1 MAKGNMLLGQAR
13 GKVGDIVFS
22 RSNGQQIIKAKSAV
36 VKNPNTEAQVLQ
48 RILLNTVAQAYSKMI
63 AICDHSFEGVSTGQA
78 TMSTFMAK
86 NLNRLRSIAAQW
98 KEEMGSLNGL
108 YAYSP
113 IGANNLAINKYI
125 ISAGSLSPI
134 YVDGFNLASEGAEV
148 VELTVPGATEQL
160 TYADVVAGFNLQR
173 GDQITFVQLTYDAVQ
188 GVQFGYAR
196 CILDPMDAE
205 GAQLP
210 MSSAFIADG
219 AFANANDRNQGLFA
233 RLSDANGKIS
243 FSVGGGIP
251 VGAAI
256 IVSRQTTNGEW
267 LRSSSVM
274 QITSSPALYSQWSLL
289 DALNAFYSG
298 GIDMGNAYYLN
309 QAEAGQASVNPVA
322 EPDLF
327 SLTINQY
334 DILDNSLST
343 FTTDDTEQTLHAT
356 VHNFPSSGSVQII
369 FSSRSYSIGSTIAA
383 QAGDTVV
390 NITSGSYTNDSFT
403 LPQAD
408 LLHTYFVV
416 NNQVKDICRNVS
428 VENGGPSNNTNG

>member
-1 MAKGNMLLGQAR
+1 MLLGQAR

-36 VKNPNTEAQVLQ
+36 VKNPNTESQVLQ
-48 RILLNTVAQAYSKMI
+48 RILMNTVAQAYSKMI

-78 TMSTFMAK
+78 TMSTFMSK
-86 NLNRLRSIAAQW
+86 NLNRLRAIAAAW

-108 YAYSP
+108 YAFSP

-125 ISAGSLSPI
+125 ISSGSLSPI

-148 VELTVPGATEQL
+148 VELTVPGASAQL

-210 MSSAFIADG
+210 MSSVFIADG

-251 VGAAI
+251 VGAGI
-256 IVSRQTTNGEW
+256 IVSRQSSNGDW
-267 LRSSSVM
+267 LRSSSVL
-274 QITSSPALYSQWSLL
+274 QITQSPALYSQWSLL

-309 QAEAGQASVNPVA
+309 QAEAGQANVNPVL
-322 EPDLF
+322 EPDIF
-327 SLTINQY
+327 SCTIDTY

-343 FTTDDTEQTLHAT
+343 FETEDDEHTFHAV
-356 VHNFPSSGSVQII
+356 VHNFPSSGSVQVI
-369 FSSRSYSIGSTIAA
+369 FSARSYSIGSTIAA
-383 QAGDTVV
+383 QEGDTVV
-390 NITSGSYTNDSFT
+390 NVSQENYTNPNFS

-416 NNQVKDICRNVS
+416 NNTVKDILRNIKVGA
-428 VENGGPSNNTNG
+428 GGPSGNQNG